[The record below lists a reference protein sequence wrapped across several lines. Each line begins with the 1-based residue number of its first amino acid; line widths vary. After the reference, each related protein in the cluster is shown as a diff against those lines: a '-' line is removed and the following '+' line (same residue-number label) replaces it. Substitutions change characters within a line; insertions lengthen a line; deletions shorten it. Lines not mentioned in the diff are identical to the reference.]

1 MAGVSR
7 SAMVVLQEA
16 SGLPAGG
23 FAETV
28 GAGFLQAYE
37 QAARVVQ
44 SDESLHR

>member
-1 MAGVSR
+1 MDGVSR
-7 SAMVVLQEA
+7 SAVVVLQEV

-23 FAETV
+23 FAETA

-44 SDESLHR
+44 SDESPH